1 MPMTVTAHG
10 YRFEVLTAGHLP
22 TAPGQ
27 IEPAIHAL
35 RGALHDMGAPRVSL
49 LHASDKSASAQG
61 RDARRPAELSALEAH
76 ARQALRGAD
85 TPLVLVSAA

>member
-22 TAPGQ
+22 TAPGR

-35 RGALHDMGAPRVSL
+35 KRALNEMSAPDVSI
-49 LHASDKSASAQG
+49 LHASDKSAGALG
-61 RDARRPAELSALEAH
+61 RDSKRSTDISALEAR
-76 ARQALRGAD
+76 ARGALSGD
-85 TPLVLVSAA
+85 DRPQVLVSAA